1 MSVSQL
7 YRFLA
12 RRTDSKFNETVLKRL
27 FMSKR
32 NRPPMSLAKLMK
44 FLSKEKDGKAYNAGK
59 VAVVVGTVL
68 DDERKLDVPAMR
80 VCALKFSESAR
91 ARIVAAGMASGI
103 MLVGGSPGCADGV
116 NGDQLQLSPPLVMT
130 EAQIDHAVGLLA
142 GAIETARLDVEAEV
156 AAEASSS

>member
-91 ARIVAAGMASGI
+91 ARIVAAGGEC
-103 MLVGGSPGCADGV
+103 LTC
-116 NGDQLQLSPPLVMT
+116 LSPCRRWSHSM
-130 EAQIDHAVGLLA
+130 DRR
-142 GAIETARLDVEAEV
+142 GARATR
-156 AAEASSS
+156 S